1 MASGGIHP
9 RKLRQVPIIQCKRKD
24 TYAEG
29 DRGQV
34 RGVNSEKR
42 EKDKSKVVAGVK
54 GRKKKERTLIQCR
67 ILLQ

>member
-1 MASGGIHP
+1 M
-9 RKLRQVPIIQCKRKD
+9 
-24 TYAEG
+24 
-29 DRGQV
+29 

-54 GRKKKERTLIQCR
+54 GRKKERKLIQCR